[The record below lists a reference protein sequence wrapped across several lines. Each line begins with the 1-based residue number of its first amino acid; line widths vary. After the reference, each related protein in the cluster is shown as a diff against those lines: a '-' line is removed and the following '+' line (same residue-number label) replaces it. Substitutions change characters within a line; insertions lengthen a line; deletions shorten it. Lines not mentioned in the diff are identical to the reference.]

1 MEPMRRGPTRLQ
13 ELWTDRALA
22 SLRGERLLRSI
33 EGLQAGL
40 SATQDEGVDIMSN
53 HIGVD
58 DLEVAHMAHH
68 RKRVGYTVA
77 AMHISTPPCATESF
91 SRNVALYDR
100 TYLDRNSGV

>member
-1 MEPMRRGPTRLQ
+1 MRRGPTRLQ

-40 SATQDEGVDIMSN
+40 SATQDEGVDIMSTL
-53 HIGVD
+53 IGVD

-77 AMHISTPPCATESF
+77 AMHITRLSCDTDSF
-91 SRNVALYDR
+91 SRTVEIGRA
-100 TYLDRNSGV
+100 SGRESVCQSV